1 MTAAKSESL
10 SRQFDATRQE
20 IIANF
25 RDRISHLKRNKL
37 TKQELEELIDIFIS
51 RLESTNEQKSIEQL
65 CKAEIALLEEGY
77 PAASVAK
84 NYLPKYR
91 CAIDSAIT
99 QGRIALKDHNSH
111 SYTYIKEGSEHLTTE
126 HWALTYLKYD
136 RASYEQFAETTTRN
150 NNLKQD
156 SLQPINR
163 DLYLE
168 TVNLLFKSSDPRK
181 LAIALAAVTG
191 RRYSEVLA
199 RGHFGPTNHP
209 YQISFSGQL
218 KKRDAA
224 SGYTIF
230 TLVPAIKVLTALN
243 RFRTHPNIAA
253 LENDSIEEINKLNTS
268 INRLLKKYFQDSH
281 LVPVLSGEAGVTIQN
296 LRSIYGEI
304 AVNFFCPQNLGIH
317 RFVQHKLGHLIND
330 SELSKR
336 KNSAST
342 EHYFHYYLIDSGG
355 KPLTSKGILLGK
367 ISLASSSQK
376 SESQQNQISTHE
388 QKQLEIS
395 PANFELLPNSD
406 RSDRQGES
414 RTSQSLFETDEVN
427 VDSTLQEQETV
438 ELQQSPPSPETN
450 PLLDITSPT
459 SPDSGVFA
467 NGNAA
472 AKAARVD
479 GEGRFAERAGGNGSV
494 ESPVLQQSSAESK
507 GLPATDPPARL
518 LRCST
523 PASKSNGGM
532 EYAPYTGAWNKLSKA
547 SPLDGYTDLKELVH
561 EKKGLPP
568 APDSQVQSHPLT
580 KFLTLINNLIN
591 SNDYQHLL
599 IGLIGATGLDA
610 VSLLKLLVFKR
621 TAGSHLILYCQ
632 QLHPPHQSLQQLFTL
647 LNADD
652 VLKALVRL
660 RLHPDAINFAHRLT
674 GEEINCQVDEFIPD
688 VLKNTGLKNYLD
700 LVGQYQEL
708 IPFVLKEDIG
718 DRLFSSFSAD
728 TKANFE
734 RWQQHFSADA
744 EQTLNELMRLASQLI
759 NTDKPSSTTEF
770 NPWLSVAR
778 LTDTVHLLTS
788 KVLEQNERLMAV
800 QYGNGTDSESS
811 RPFHSAPTSLTPS
824 FSTSVPA
831 KTSASSPAF
840 TKSASDSDSDSNSAI
855 SISPTADSA
864 LKSLSSEELKAS
876 RARGVSGEKLDRA
889 LNAIIDYNQ
898 QQSAPQ
904 QRWRINIRVLQQLT
918 GCFYSS
924 VKNFVAL
931 HQSEI
936 DRHNQQFGLDTARH
950 NGVHQGLDPN
960 SSILW

>member
-1 MTAAKSESL
+1 MTVAKSKSL

-20 IIANF
+20 IVANF

-99 QGRIALKDHNSH
+99 QGRINLKDHNSH

-136 RASYEQFAETTTRN
+136 RASYERFAETTTRN

-163 DLYLE
+163 GLYLD
-168 TVNLLFKSSDPRK
+168 TVNLLLKSSDPQE

-199 RGHFGPTNHP
+199 RGHFGPTDHP

-281 LVPVLSGEAGVTIQN
+281 LVPILRGEAGVTIQN

-388 QKQLEIS
+388 QKQLEIPPARQKP

-406 RSDRQGES
+406 HSDRQGES

-427 VDSTLQEQETV
+427 VNSTLQGQETV
-438 ELQQSPPSPETN
+438 ELQQSLPSPETN
-450 PLLDITSPT
+450 PLLDIT

-472 AKAARVD
+472 AKAACVD
-479 GEGRFAERAGGNGSV
+479 DEGRFAERAGGNGSV
-494 ESPVLQQSSAESK
+494 QSPVLQQSSAESK

-518 LRCST
+518 LRRST
-523 PASKSNGGM
+523 PASKSNGGV
-532 EYAPYTGAWNKLSKA
+532 EYASPNRHVDKHSKA
-547 SPLDGYTDLKELVH
+547 SPLDGYTD
-561 EKKGLPP
+561 
-568 APDSQVQSHPLT
+568 
-580 KFLTLINNLIN
+580 FLTLINNLIN
-591 SNDYQHLL
+591 SDDYQHLL
-599 IGLIGATGLDA
+599 VGLIGATGLDA

-632 QLHPPHQSLQQLFTL
+632 QLHPPHQSLQQLLTL

-674 GEEINCQVDEFIPD
+674 GEEINCQVDEFIAD
-688 VLKNTGLKNYLD
+688 VLKNTSFKNYLD

-759 NTDKPSSTTEF
+759 NTGKPSSTTEF

-778 LTDTVHLLTS
+778 LTDTVILLTS
-788 KVLEQNERLMAV
+788 RVLEQNERLMAA
-800 QYGNGTDSESS
+800 QYGNGKDSESS

-831 KTSASSPAF
+831 KTSASTPAF
-840 TKSASDSDSDSNSAI
+840 TKSASASASASDSDSAI

-864 LKSLSSEELKAS
+864 LESLSSEELKAS

-936 DRHNQQFGLDTARH
+936 DRHNQQFGLDTVRH